1 MKYKNK
7 IVLSF
12 ATSLILANSIN
23 ANDVEKLETVTV
35 TAQKTEEN
43 VQEVPI
49 SMSVFD
55 EFTLKD
61 RNINEVKDIAKF
73 TPGLDI
79 IGYTSLKYAP
89 SMRGLSSEFKYFSSV
104 AGLYIDGVPIT
115 DGTGFDASLMDIE
128 RIEVLKGPQGTL
140 YGKNTEVG
148 VINVITKKPDN
159 ETRAKVGIEIG
170 EDNKREYSFS
180 ASGPI
185 IKDKFYIGISGK
197 HYEKDGFVQNR
208 YTNKNEDD
216 QEYNYGKI
224 NLRWTPTDDLEAS
237 FVSSKVKYDTG
248 SSAGLTISNYHEVA
262 SDLDTYIKPEVLLN
276 ALTINYSINDKLS
289 LSSTT
294 AHREYLDK
302 QAVDFDYKDNYARR
316 FHAISD
322 SKHKTLSEE
331 LKLNYENDNI
341 KLVSGIFA
349 EKEDNHIVD
358 KRDKWWLP
366 SITTDISDRE
376 MTSIGLFSHLTYK
389 FNDKLSLLGGLRY
402 DKVDQE
408 YTDSLGKIENSE
420 NEISPKLGL
429 TYKLSNDMITYAT
442 ISKGYRAGGFNAS
455 APSGYSKTFNKETLY
470 SYELGLKG
478 TSLDNRLSYDM
489 AIYHMDITDMQTN
502 VYLSASNAIKTNA
515 AEATSQG
522 LEASLNFQ
530 VTNTLNLF
538 AGFSYNNIEFDK
550 YYDGTKSLSGNR
562 TELSPKYDF
571 NLGALY
577 RADNGFYVSADIS
590 GYGDMY
596 LDNENDYKRDAY
608 ELVNTKLGYETEQ
621 FDIYLYGNNIFD
633 KEYDRDG
640 VFRGFYTYY
649 SQPREI
655 GVQLAYRF

>member
-1 MKYKNK
+1 MKRK
-7 IVLSF
+7 IALSF
-12 ATSLILANSIN
+12 VTSLILVNGVYAK
-23 ANDVEKLETVTV
+23 DTKQLDTLTV

-43 VQEVPI
+43 IQEVPI

-61 RNINEVKDIAKF
+61 RNINEVTDIAKY

-79 IGYTSLKYAP
+79 IGYSALKYAP

-148 VINVITKKPDN
+148 VINIITKKPDN
-159 ETRAKVGIEIG
+159 QTRAKIGIEIG

-185 IKDKFYIGISGK
+185 VKDKFYMGISGK
-197 HYEKDGFVQNR
+197 HYEKDGFVQNT
-208 YTNKNEDD
+208 YTKKKEDD

-224 NLRWTPTDDLEAS
+224 NLRWTPTDDFEAS
-237 FVSSKVKYDTG
+237 FISSKVKYDNG
-248 SSAGLTISNYHEVA
+248 GASVGLTTSNYHEVA
-262 SDLDTYIKPEVLLN
+262 SDLDTNTKPEVLLN
-276 ALTINYSINDKLS
+276 ALIINYSINDKLS

-294 AHREYLDK
+294 AYRKYLDK
-302 QAVDFDYKDNYARR
+302 QANDFDYKDNYARR
-316 FHAISD
+316 FHAIED
-322 SKHKTLSEE
+322 SEHKTLSEE

-341 KLVSGIFA
+341 KLVSGLFV
-349 EKEDNHIVD
+349 EKEDNH
-358 KRDKWWLP
+358 RDRKTNSWFKA
-366 SITTDISDRE
+366 SVQTDISDRE
-376 MTSIGLFSHLTYK
+376 MDSIGLFSHLSYK
-389 FNDKLSLLGGLRY
+389 FNEKLSLLGGLRY

-408 YTDSLGKIENSE
+408 FTNSSRSIENSE
-420 NEISPKLGL
+420 NEVSPKIGL
-429 TYKLSNDMITYAT
+429 TYKLFNSMNTYAT
-442 ISKGYRAGGFNAS
+442 VSKGYRAGGFNAS
-455 APSGYSKTFNKETLY
+455 APSGYSKTFDKETLF
-470 SYELGLKG
+470 SYEVGLKG
-478 TSLDNRLSYDM
+478 TSLDNRLAYDI
-489 AIYHMDITDMQTN
+489 AVYYMDIKDMQTN

-515 AEATSQG
+515 AEATSRG

-530 VTNTLNLF
+530 ATNSLNLF

-550 YYDGTKSLSGNR
+550 YHDGSKDLSGNR

-571 NLGALY
+571 NMGALY
-577 RADNGFYVSADIS
+577 RADNGFYTSADIS

-608 ELVNTKLGYETEQ
+608 KLVNAKIGYETEQ

-640 VFRGFYTYY
+640 VFRGFYNYY